1 MASKLNFR
9 ARTLD
14 ASKPMAIY
22 NIEDLPELTD
32 LNAINRSVPAMP
44 SGMEKEEES
53 EKHLQD
59 ILDAQSANNLID
71 TKNLVIPTPEVFS
84 SEIIPIYRKGYKT
97 PRQYIHVQ
105 PFSMDGEKPDYD
117 LDSEDEKFIQDN
129 LKAEKKFDLDV
140 TTFEEMI
147 DRLEK
152 SSGHNVIT
160 AKEAK
165 LLLKE
170 DDDLILAVYDYWVE
184 KRLKMKQP
192 LLPCVKSDKRDIVT
206 QSSASTP
213 MISGGNSTNSGANN
227 APNTPS
233 TPGLISGG
241 SGSVLGSQATAN
253 ITNTNPYI
261 AFRRRTEKMQTRKN
275 RKNDEASYEKMLKLR
290 RDLSRAVVLLEMV
303 KRREKTKK
311 EYLNLTSEIFE
322 KRYNTGDYE
331 GKVIAEVN
339 ALNKPVSKAVLQPN
353 QQYFPNRFTENWI
366 ANAGQVG
373 HHHRNFYQKGDKKA
387 SKKRKKS
394 GHANQTSSG
403 SLQIYSAYG
412 TPFQSDDDAFSANG
426 AMSSDYEDDPQ
437 DAPFAFRR
445 KANVQ
450 YLSPNF
456 SCSDPMDM
464 DGDQN
469 IFDFNVFTSKAE
481 PRFKYY
487 NGSLSTPSSRYL
499 GPIRRRVGRGGR
511 IILDRL
517 HHSLQNSASPDDGP
531 HFRPVTPPH
540 VKEDSDSQL
549 NDTLFP
555 SKPIRLSTF
564 ERQKSTIS
572 GLGAVRT
579 VSVDSVGAQNAAS
592 ALVTNS
598 YMDLFGK

>member
-59 ILDAQSANNLID
+59 ILDAQSANVQID

-84 SEIIPIYRKGYKT
+84 SEVLPVYKKGYKV

-117 LDSEDEKFIQDN
+117 LDDQDDKFVEEI
-129 LKAEKKFDLDV
+129 LKNEKKFEIDP

-170 DDDLILAVYDYWVE
+170 DDDLILAVYDYWVD
-184 KRLKMKQP
+184 KRIKLKQP
-192 LLPCVKSDKRDIVT
+192 LLPIVKSDKRDIV
-206 QSSASTP
+206 APPPPSTP
-213 MISGGNSTNSGANN
+213 ST
-227 APNTPS
+227 PLVPTS

-311 EYLNLTSEIFE
+311 EYLNLTAEIFE
-322 KRYNTGDYE
+322 KRYNSGDYE

-339 ALNKPVSKAVLQPN
+339 ASKPPKAVLQPN
-353 QQYFPNRFTENWI
+353 QYFPNRFTENWI
-366 ANAGQVG
+366 ANSGQLQ
-373 HHHRNFYQKGDKKA
+373 RSFYSKQK
-387 SKKRKKS
+387 SNKKRKKS
-394 GHANQTSSG
+394 GGN
-403 SLQIYSAYG
+403 LIYTTTYG
-412 TPFQSDDDAFSANG
+412 TPFQSDDDAFSAG
-426 AMSSDYEDDPQ
+426 MSSDYEDDPQ

-450 YLSPNF
+450 YLAPKS
-456 SCSDPMDM
+456 
-464 DGDQN
+464 
-469 IFDFNVFTSKAE
+469 FDFEE
-481 PRFKYY
+481 PQSSRHKFHFA
-487 NGSLSTPSSRYL
+487 SLSNGRFL
-499 GPIRRRVGRGGR
+499 GRIRRRVGRGGR
-511 IILDRL
+511 IILDRKM
-517 HHSLQNSASPDDGP
+517 QNQEENSP
-531 HFRPVTPPH
+531 HFRPVTPPD
-540 VKEDSDSQL
+540 VKEAEDLLCGHLSNALS
-549 NDTLFP
+549 FP
-555 SKPIRLSTF
+555 SKPVRLSSF
-564 ERQKSTIS
+564 ERQRSIS
-572 GLGAVRT
+572 GMGSIKP

-592 ALVTNS
+592 ALVTNNL
-598 YMDLFGK
+598 MDIFGK